1 MALTPI
7 SAGTYLL
14 PTSRPLVMGIVNVTP
29 DSFSDGGRYLDRD
42 AAVAHALR
50 LIDDGA
56 DILDIG
62 GESTRPGAAPA
73 SLEEELDRVM
83 PVIEALASCGTP
95 LSIDTQKPEVMA
107 EAIRAGVSM
116 VNDVN
121 ALRVA
126 GAMEICARSHV
137 AVCLMHM
144 QGAPGSMQS
153 RPTYVDV
160 VAEVRAFLLQ
170 RAVSCVD
177 AGIGQNRIILDPG
190 IGFGKSLEH
199 NLALL
204 RAVEQ
209 FGENGFPIM
218 VGISRKSMFNALLG
232 RAANDRLVPSVVAGV
247 LAAQQGA
254 AILRVHDVRETCDA
268 LRVWQALA
276 PPNS

>member
-7 SAGTYLL
+7 TAGNYVL
-14 PTSRPLVMGIVNVTP
+14 PTGRPLVMGIVNVTP
-29 DSFSDGGRYLDRD
+29 DSFSDGGRYLDCD

-62 GESTRPGAAPA
+62 GESTRPGAVPA
-73 SLEEELDRVM
+73 SFEEELARVM
-83 PVIEALASCGTP
+83 PVIEALGSCGTP

-121 ALRVA
+121 ALRAA
-126 GAMEICARSHV
+126 GAVEVCAGSRV
-137 AVCLMHM
+137 AICLMHM
-144 QGAPGSMQS
+144 QGAPDSMQTS
-153 RPTYVDV
+153 PAYVDV
-160 VAEVRAFLLQ
+160 VAEVKAFLLQ
-170 RAVSCVD
+170 RAAACVS
-177 AGIGQNRIILDPG
+177 AGIDQNRIVLDPG
-190 IGFGKSLEH
+190 IGFGKSLDH

-204 RAVEQ
+204 RAMQQ
-209 FGENGFPIM
+209 FATSGFPIM

-232 RAANDRLVPSVVAGV
+232 RTADDRLVPSVVAGL
-247 LAAQQGA
+247 LAAQRGA

-268 LRVWQALA
+268 VRVWQALA
-276 PPNS
+276 TPNS